1 MSSSSDK
8 IGRRFEALL
17 TMYRIGTLYNN
28 IPGQN
33 RKDLVEKWA
42 KDSYL
47 AIWVELEGFGQLT
60 AKEGHR
66 LFRMPKEEIKA

>member
-1 MSSSSDK
+1 MH
-8 IGRRFEALL
+8 
-17 TMYRIGTLYNN
+17 RIGTLYNN

-42 KDSYL
+42 KALYPT
-47 AIWVELEGFGQLT
+47 IWAELGDFGQLT

-66 LFRMPKEEIKA
+66 LFRMPQEEIKA